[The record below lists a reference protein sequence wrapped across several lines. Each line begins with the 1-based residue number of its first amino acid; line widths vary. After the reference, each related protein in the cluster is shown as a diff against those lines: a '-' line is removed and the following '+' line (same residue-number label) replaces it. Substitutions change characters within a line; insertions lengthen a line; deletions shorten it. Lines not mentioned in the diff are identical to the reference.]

1 MGVGVCLGC
10 SKEMSRYWI
19 WGVGMGAGARTG
31 EAVCRGS
38 YLGVDFSL
46 PLLRDA
52 DPQPE
57 EFSATFMTMDL
68 TDCQTLKS

>member
-1 MGVGVCLGC
+1 MLGLLKGDESILDLGC
-10 SKEMSRYWI
+10 GNGSWC
-19 WGVGMGAGARTG
+19 ANH
-31 EAVCRGS
+31 EAVCGS

-68 TDCQTLKS
+68 TVVRP